1 MGRLQYLE
9 GKRLHKPMCAHAA
22 LKETHQRTHEGWEM
36 LTFQGKEPKPPTQA
50 GTRVQLETF
59 LEAHGKQC
67 MFQNLFTLTPFSP
80 WKPNPIFPWGTGL

>member
-1 MGRLQYLE
+1 
-9 GKRLHKPMCAHAA
+9 MCAHAT

-36 LTFQGKEPKPPTQA
+36 FTFQGKDPKPPTQA
-50 GTRVQLETF
+50 GTYVQLEML

-80 WKPNPIFPWGTGL
+80 WKPNPIFPWDIGMQGRKTKSITK